1 MDGVTR
7 ATFHALDPKGNRSG
21 WPIDVQFNPASLQ
34 LTLSNQLDQDKSG
47 KEKKQYVKESTGKLS
62 MDLIFDTTD
71 TGMNVRF
78 YTGEVAQLMQ
88 PVPESNKPKAKNVP
102 SVVLFEWGAF
112 AFQGIIENYKETIEF
127 FSKDGVPLR
136 ASVNLTLAE
145 QKKVFDLHQSDQPQ
159 GTAVFVPPDDAF
171 NTASRAGDGRAAGPI
186 AAMNGLETL
195 RFPSGPLL
203 VDASVTLRG
212 PAAFATGG
220 ASLSAGASFGASA
233 SAGASFGASA
243 SAGASFGGSASAGAS
258 FGGSA
263 SAGISASAGAFA
275 GLRTDASA
283 KASIGSLDTSA
294 FVSGSQSVNLVT
306 DGGARFSVGGR
317 AAVQGSA
324 GITADVNVDS
334 NLQARLRFEP

>member
-1 MDGVTR
+1 MTDVAR
-7 ATFHALDPKGNRSG
+7 ATFHALDPKGNRTG
-21 WPIDVQFNPASLQ
+21 FPIEVHFNPASLQ
-34 LTLSNQLDQDKSG
+34 LTLSNQLDQDKGG

-62 MDLIFDTTD
+62 MDLVFDTTD

-78 YTGEVAQLMQ
+78 YTGEVAQLME
-88 PVPESNKPKAKNVP
+88 PVPESAKPKAKNVP

-112 AFQGIIENYKETIEF
+112 AFQGIIESYKETIEF
-127 FSKDGVPLR
+127 FSAEGVPLR

-171 NTASRAGDGRAAGPI
+171 SAASRAGDGRAAGPI

-212 PAAFATGG
+212 PAAFASGSLTAGAGAGMGGGLSLGGG
-220 ASLSAGASFGASA
+220 AGLSVGGGASFG
-233 SAGASFGASA
+233 
-243 SAGASFGGSASAGAS
+243 AGASFGGSASAGV
-258 FGGSA
+258 
-263 SAGISASAGAFA
+263 SASAGAFA

-283 KASIGSLDTSA
+283 KAGIGSLDTSA
-294 FVSGSQSVNLVT
+294 FISGSQSVNLVT
-306 DGGARFSVGGR
+306 GGGARFSVGGR

-324 GITADVNVDS
+324 GIAADVNVDPS
-334 NLQARLRFEP
+334 LPARLRFEP